1 MSDDF
6 LDVDRALE
14 RSIAPG
20 KNAFT
25 GYDSALAA
33 YEPRPETPEPVDP
46 QYVRTVDE
54 DAREKAERARA
65 MVVLKAG
72 TPEQRAEVLA
82 QLRKGEPAKG
92 RAYQAT
98 RAVGFPDLTLHA
110 GGVVE
115 VADQGFSNRHLQPVE
130 AWTGNYPADESGQT
144 IFLLMQGNTRG

>member
-1 MSDDF
+1 MSDYF

-33 YEPRPETPEPVDP
+33 YEPRPKAPKPVDHE
-46 QYVRTVDE
+46 YVRKVTE
-54 DAREKAERARA
+54 GAREKAERARA

-98 RAVGFPDLTLHA
+98 RAVGFPGLTLHA

-115 VADQGFSNRHLQPVE
+115 VSDQSFSNRHLQPVE
-130 AWTGNYPADESGQT
+130 AWTGDYPVSDTGT
-144 IFLLMQGNTRG
+144 HIYLLIQGER